1 MNKLII
7 ASAGAGKTTYLVN
20 RALELK
26 SNVLIT
32 TFTKENTESIKSKI
46 IKEKGYIPK
55 HITIQTWFSFL
66 IQHGAKPFQGS
77 LKKELL
83 TQDIRGLH
91 FSSDLCG
98 VKYKHPKYGVK
109 ILFNEK
115 TEFMRHYFDK
125 EMRIY
130 SDKLS
135 KFVYRANVATK
146 GKVIERITQIYPN
159 IFIDE
164 VQDLSGHDL
173 TILDLL
179 FRSTANILLV
189 GDPRQTTYSTHWEKT
204 NMKYH
209 YGNIDKF
216 IEEKCRKKDNIE
228 IDKTTLNCSHRN
240 NEVICKFSSLLY
252 EHLPATTTCK
262 CPECHPVQKHE
273 GIFVLRESEVNAYC
287 KNIQPVLL
295 RYNNKREVEDA
306 ELIYTL
312 GNSKGREFND
322 VLIYP
327 TDDMEQWLISR
338 NNSIFKPTTKA
349 KLYVAITRA
358 KYSVAFV
365 VTNQTYDAL
374 KKDMVIKQWQIA

>member
-20 RALELK
+20 RGLELK

-135 KFVYRANVATK
+135 KFVYKANVAK
-146 GKVIERITQIYPN
+146 
-159 IFIDE
+159 
-164 VQDLSGHDL
+164 
-173 TILDLL
+173 
-179 FRSTANILLV
+179 
-189 GDPRQTTYSTHWEKT
+189 
-204 NMKYH
+204 
-209 YGNIDKF
+209 
-216 IEEKCRKKDNIE
+216 
-228 IDKTTLNCSHRN
+228 
-240 NEVICKFSSLLY
+240 
-252 EHLPATTTCK
+252 
-262 CPECHPVQKHE
+262 
-273 GIFVLRESEVNAYC
+273 SEY
-287 KNIQPVLL
+287 LHH
-295 RYNNKREVEDA
+295 
-306 ELIYTL
+306 
-312 GNSKGREFND
+312 
-322 VLIYP
+322 
-327 TDDMEQWLISR
+327 
-338 NNSIFKPTTKA
+338 
-349 KLYVAITRA
+349 
-358 KYSVAFV
+358 
-365 VTNQTYDAL
+365 
-374 KKDMVIKQWQIA
+374 